1 MTIVKRMK
9 GFGLAAV
16 LLAIATGCGGEDTV
30 PKPTAYLNLE
40 YPIGTYKLHDEN
52 CPYSFAYN
60 SLSNVKSKGNC
71 NFVIEYPKMKAT
83 IYITYKP
90 VTETNL
96 DSLLRDAQ
104 KLTYEH
110 VIKAN
115 EIGEQPYLNPDKK
128 VYGMFYQV
136 GGDAATNAQF
146 YVTDSTRHFL
156 TGSMYFYAKP
166 NFDSLMPAASY
177 IKDDMRN
184 IMETL
189 KWKK

>member
-1 MTIVKRMK
+1 MNIAKRI
-9 GFGLAAV
+9 
-16 LLAIATGCGGEDTV
+16 LLATLTIFLSVSAVSCGEDPV
-30 PKPTAYLNLE
+30 PKPKAYLRLD
-40 YPIGTYKLHDEN
+40 YPVEDYVVYEGK
-52 CPYSFAYN
+52 CPFTFAFN
-60 SLSNVKSKGNC
+60 SQSIIKSKGGC
-71 NFVIEYPKMKAT
+71 NFTLHYPRMKAT
-83 IYITYKP
+83 IYLTYKD
-90 VTETNL
+90 VDNNL
-96 DSLLRDAQ
+96 EALLRDAQ

-110 VIKAN
+110 VIKADAIEESPFN
-115 EIGEQPYLNPDKK
+115 NDLDK

-184 IMETL
+184 LMETL
-189 KWKK
+189 NWK